1 MVTYASILYFKYC
14 EKFSEGC
21 FLAQR
26 CAIIIIAGGLRQ
38 PDFIMDGRDFV
49 SGSIGSKLRALRKNR
64 QFSQR
69 YVAERVGMKRSTV
82 SNYEI
87 DRRLP
92 SLTDLKRLA
101 DFYGVGLDYFDL
113 AAANDVHDV
122 LARARDV
129 FTSSQVSQDAKD
141 ELYKEIVMLYLKLKK

>member
-1 MVTYASILYFKYC
+1 MS
-14 EKFSEGC
+14 S
-21 FLAQR
+21 
-26 CAIIIIAGGLRQ
+26 
-38 PDFIMDGRDFV
+38 
-49 SGSIGSKLRALRKNR
+49 SIGSKLQSLRKNR
-64 QFSQR
+64 RFSQQF
-69 YVAERVGMKRSTV
+69 VADQVGMKRSTI

-113 AAANDVHDV
+113 SSMDSIEDL

-129 FTSSQVSQDAKD
+129 FLSPDVSQETKD
-141 ELYKEIVMLYLKLKK
+141 DLYKEIAMLYLKMQK

>member
-1 MVTYASILYFKYC
+1 MS
-14 EKFSEGC
+14 S
-21 FLAQR
+21 
-26 CAIIIIAGGLRQ
+26 
-38 PDFIMDGRDFV
+38 
-49 SGSIGSKLRALRKNR
+49 SIGSKLQSLRKNR
-64 QFSQR
+64 RFSQQF
-69 YVAERVGMKRSTV
+69 VADKVGMKRSTI

-113 AAANDVHDV
+113 SSMDSIEDL

-129 FTSSQVSQDAKD
+129 FLNPDVSQETKD
-141 ELYKEIVMLYLKLKK
+141 DLYKEIAMLYLKMQK

>member
-1 MVTYASILYFKYC
+1 M
-14 EKFSEGC
+14 
-21 FLAQR
+21 
-26 CAIIIIAGGLRQ
+26 
-38 PDFIMDGRDFV
+38 
-49 SGSIGSKLRALRKNR
+49 SGTIGSKLQSLRKNR
-64 QFSQR
+64 RYSQQF
-69 YVAERVGMKRSTV
+69 VADQVGMKRSTI

-113 AAANDVHDV
+113 SSMDSIEDL

-129 FTSSQVSQDAKD
+129 FLSPDVSQETKD
-141 ELYKEIVMLYLKLKK
+141 DLYKEIAMLYLKMPK

>member
-1 MVTYASILYFKYC
+1 MS
-14 EKFSEGC
+14 S
-21 FLAQR
+21 
-26 CAIIIIAGGLRQ
+26 
-38 PDFIMDGRDFV
+38 
-49 SGSIGSKLRALRKNR
+49 SIGSKLQSLRKNR
-64 QFSQR
+64 RFSQQF
-69 YVAERVGMKRSTV
+69 VADQVGMKRSTI

-113 AAANDVHDV
+113 SSMDSIEDL

-129 FTSSQVSQDAKD
+129 FLNPDVSQETKD
-141 ELYKEIVMLYLKLKK
+141 DLYKEIAMLYLKMQK